1 MNKPIRNLAVAC
13 LVMFVALLL
22 NVNYVQFVEADSLN
36 AKNGSKRVINEEFS
50 RDRGAILVDGK
61 AVAESVASKD
71 EYKFQRTY
79 PDKGLYAPLTG
90 YFSYIYGRNATE
102 NAQNRVLSGSDD
114 RLFVNRVV
122 DLVSNKQPKGGS
134 VELTIDPLA
143 QKTAADG
150 LEALGKGTKGA
161 VAAIDPKTGAVL
173 AMVTQPSYDPNRLA
187 SHDFDEVQSAWQDLT
202 TDDDQPMTNR
212 STQQVLPPGST
223 FKLITAAAALEN
235 GVVNDIDDKIK
246 AGSQLSFGGGITYTL
261 PNEGGGNCGGNRI
274 TLERALNVSCNVAFG
289 ALALDIGQ
297 DKLAEQAAKFG
308 FGTDPISGL
317 SMSPSRFTSADAT
330 LEQPQ
335 LAQSGIGQFEV
346 AATPL
351 QMAMVGAGIANDG
364 DVMKPYV
371 VDTVRSPNLK
381 VLDKTQ
387 PERYSEAVSPE
398 TARKLQDMMVS
409 TVGSGTATSAQIP
422 GVEVGAK
429 TGTAQST
436 ADRPPY
442 AWFVSYAKD
451 GDRQVAVAVLVES
464 SDTARSEIAGG
475 RLAGPIAKSVM
486 EAVLGK

>member
-1 MNKPIRNLAVAC
+1 VNKPIRNLAVAC

-22 NVNYVQFVEADSLN
+22 NINYVQFVEADDLN
-36 AKNGSKRVINEEFS
+36 AKNGNKRVINEEFS

-71 EYKFQRTY
+71 EYKFQRSY
-79 PDKGLYAPLTG
+79 PEKGLYAPLTG
-90 YFSYIYGRNATE
+90 YFSYIYGRTATE

-134 VELTIDPLA
+134 VELTLDPLA

-187 SHDFDEVQSAWQDLT
+187 SHDFAKVQSAWKDLT

-235 GVVNDIDDKIK
+235 GVVDDIDDKVK
-246 AGSQLSFGGGITYTL
+246 AGSQLTFGGGITYTL

-274 TLERALNVSCNVAFG
+274 TFERALNVSCNVAFG

-317 SMSPSRFTSADAT
+317 SMSPSRFTSADAK

-364 DVMKPYV
+364 EVMKPYV

-398 TARKLQDMMVS
+398 TARKLQDMMIS

-436 ADRPPY
+436 EDRPPY

-475 RLAGPIAKSVM
+475 RLAGPIARSVM

>member
-13 LVMFVALLL
+13 LVMFLALLI
-22 NVNYVQFVEADSLN
+22 NINYVQFVEADSLN
-36 AKNGSKRVINEEFS
+36 AKPGNKRVINEEFS

-61 AVAESVASKD
+61 PVAESVASKD

-90 YFSYIYGRNATE
+90 FFSYIYGSDQVEKAE
-102 NAQNRVLSGSDD
+102 NSVLSGSDD

-143 QKTAADG
+143 QKAASEG
-150 LEALGKGTKGA
+150 LERLGKDTKGA
-161 VAAIDPKTGAVL
+161 VAAIDPRTGAVL

-187 SHDFDEVQSAWQDLT
+187 SHDFDQVQRAWKDIT
-202 TDDDQPMTNR
+202 GDPDQPMTNR
-212 STQQVLPPGST
+212 STQQILPPGST

-235 GVVNDIDDKIK
+235 GVVNSIDDKVK
-246 AGSQLSFGGGITYTL
+246 AGTTLRFPGYGYTL
-261 PNEGGGNCGGNRI
+261 PNENGGNCGGDSI

-289 ALALDIGQ
+289 GLALKIGQ
-297 DKLAEQAAKFG
+297 DKLAAQAAKFG
-308 FGTDPISGL
+308 FGTDPIDTVS
-317 SMSPSRFTSADAT
+317 SSPSRFTTSDAR
-330 LEQPQ
+330 LEPPQ
-335 LAQSGIGQFEV
+335 LGQSGIGQYDV

-351 QMAMVGAGIANDG
+351 QMAMVAAGIANDG

-371 VDTVRSPNLK
+371 VDTVRAPNLR
-381 VLDKTQ
+381 VLDKTEPQ
-387 PERYSEAVSPE
+387 RYSQAVSST
-398 TARKLQDMMVS
+398 TARQLRDMMVS
-409 TVGSGTATSAQIP
+409 TVQVGTATSAQIP

-451 GDRQVAVAVLVES
+451 GDNEVAVAVLVES
-464 SDTARSEIAGG
+464 SNTARSEIAGG

>member
-1 MNKPIRNLAVAC
+1 VNRPIRNIAVAC
-13 LVMFVALLL
+13 LALFVALLL
-22 NVNYVQFVEADSLN
+22 NANYVQFVQADSLN
-36 AKNGSKRVINEEFS
+36 DKNGNRRVINEEFS

-61 AVAESVASKD
+61 PVAESVASDD
-71 EYKFQRTY
+71 EYEFQRKYT
-79 PDKGLYAPLTG
+79 DGALYAPLTG
-90 YFSYIYGRNATE
+90 YFSYIYGRTATE

-122 DLVSNKQPKGGS
+122 DLVSNKQPKGGT
-134 VELTIDPLA
+134 VELTIDALA
-143 QKTAADG
+143 QKTASDG
-150 LEALGKGTKGA
+150 LEALGKGTKGS
-161 VAAIDPKTGAVL
+161 VAAIDPKTGAIL

-187 SHDFDEVQSAWQDLT
+187 SHDFAEVQAAWDELNA
-202 TDDDQPMTNR
+202 DEDRPMDNR
-212 STQQVLPPGST
+212 ATQQILPPGST

-235 GVVNDIDDKIK
+235 GVLSDVDDKVK
-246 AGSQLSFGGGITYTL
+246 AGTTLKFPGYGYTL
-261 PNEGGGNCGGNRI
+261 PNEGGGNCGGSTI
-274 TLERALNVSCNVAFG
+274 TLERAMNVSCNVAFG
-289 ALALDIGQ
+289 GIALDVGQ
-297 DKLAEQAAKFG
+297 EKLAEQASKFG

-317 SMSPSRFTSADAT
+317 SMSPSRFTTPDAT
-330 LEQPQ
+330 LEPPQ
-335 LAQSGIGQFEV
+335 LGQSGIGQFEV

-364 DVMKPYV
+364 DVMKPYL
-371 VDTVRSPNLK
+371 VDTVRAPNLR

-387 PERYSEAVSPE
+387 PESFSEAVSPD
-398 TARKLQDMMVS
+398 TARKLREMMVS
-409 TVGSGTATSAQIP
+409 TVDSGTATSAQIP

-451 GDRQVAVAVLVES
+451 GDREVAVAVVVES

-475 RLAGPIAKSVM
+475 RLAGPIAKNVM